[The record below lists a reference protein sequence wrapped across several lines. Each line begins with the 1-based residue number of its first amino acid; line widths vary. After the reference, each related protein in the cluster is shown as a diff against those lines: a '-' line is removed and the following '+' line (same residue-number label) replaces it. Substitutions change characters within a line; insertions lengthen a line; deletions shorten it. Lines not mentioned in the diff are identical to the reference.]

1 MVKNGVNTQD
11 MCILEEKRLR
21 LRFIKKS
28 IELQTH
34 QEKPLY
40 KSNTIENGGIRIMML
55 HP

>member
-1 MVKNGVNTQD
+1 MNTQD

-21 LRFIKKS
+21 LRFIKKVF
-28 IELQTH
+28 ELWTH

-40 KSNTIENGGIRIMML
+40 KPNTIENGGIHIMML